1 MGASVSRDANRTAQ
15 HTIEESVDYGTT
27 LPNGIYSATQQD
39 YNLRIVRNLIV
50 ERKLAPFY
58 KGLSDLPEQTSEPI
72 SIPSPPLPPRLPQKH
87 VRDRLVRVTTIPYKN
102 KISRELYIR
111 ML

>member
-58 KGLSDLPEQTSEPI
+58 KG
-72 SIPSPPLPPRLPQKH
+72 KC
-87 VRDRLVRVTTIPYKN
+87 N
-102 KISRELYIR
+102 KDPT
-111 ML
+111 